1 MIKISEK
8 YLASISV
15 ASISAL
21 LFIWVLPN
29 TIAMRHLCLVV
40 GALSGISLIFRNR
53 SYFYRFS
60 LQLLPLFCI
69 VSLFAWVIIHYYFFS
84 LNPSL
89 ELSEIKGLWI
99 RSLLGFIA
107 SIGLGISLVKYPT
120 LKKYFYISLFF
131 TPAINVASYC
141 WASYLHGAFV
151 SPNDFIGFLFKKI
164 ETGYFGAVAGAVAT
178 GNLIY
183 LLTSKAAKG
192 KVINLLWNVLG
203 LFIVLVSALV
213 SNTKNGIAVALGLCI
228 FLALVLFFNTLLNK
242 ASSKVLSA
250 IGLAFVLI
258 LAGGVWHGHK
268 TLASAGW
275 GTIFEDAK
283 AGIEIDKNQQWQ
295 KTEGSVPMPLN
306 SLGIT
311 AAGNTY
317 TRFAYAAV
325 GVRLISDYPLGY
337 GSINSSFAGLQKY
350 ARVPHEH
357 QGQVHSGWIDL
368 GLAFGLPGLGLVF
381 LTMLSIIYF
390 ALKNRSALILPWATM
405 CLAFIPF
412 GLIAEI
418 TWKQY
423 FEATIFFLTLG
434 ATIVALLQ
442 TNFRDKRS

>member
-8 YLASISV
+8 SLATISV
-15 ASISAL
+15 TSICTL

-29 TIAMRHLCLVV
+29 TIALRHFCLAI
-40 GALSGISLIFRNR
+40 GALSGISLISRNR
-53 SYFYRFS
+53 SYFNS
-60 LQLLPLFCI
+60 LKPQLFPLFCI
-69 VSLFAWVIIHYYFFS
+69 ASLFVWVLIHYYFFS
-84 LNPSL
+84 LNPGL
-89 ELSEIKGLWI
+89 ELSEIKGLWM
-99 RSLLGFIA
+99 RAALGFFA
-107 SIGLGISLVKYPT
+107 SIGLGISLVTYPS

-164 ETGYFGAVAGAVAT
+164 ETGYFGAVAGALAT

-183 LLTSKAAKG
+183 LLTSKAVKG
-192 KVINLLWNVLG
+192 KVINFVWNILG
-203 LFIVLVSALV
+203 LSLVLVSALV
-213 SNTKNGIAVALGLCI
+213 SNTKNGMAVALGLCI

-250 IGLAFVLI
+250 IGLALVLI
-258 LAGGVWHGHK
+258 LAGGIWHGHK

-275 GTIFEDAK
+275 STIFEDAK

-325 GVRLISDYPLGY
+325 GVRLISEYPLGY
-337 GSINSSFAGLQKY
+337 GSINSSFAGLQEY
-350 ARVPHEH
+350 ALVPHEH

-390 ALKNRSALILPWATM
+390 ALKNRSALVLPWATM

-423 FEATIFFLTLG
+423 FEATIFFLVLG
-434 ATIVALLQ
+434 ATIVALSQ
-442 TNFRDKRS
+442 IHSRNS

>member
-8 YLASISV
+8 SLATISV
-15 ASISAL
+15 ASICTLS
-21 LFIWVLPN
+21 FIWVLPN
-29 TIAMRHLCLVV
+29 TIALRHFCLAI
-40 GALSGISLIFRNR
+40 GALSGISLISRNR
-53 SYFYRFS
+53 SYFNS
-60 LQLLPLFCI
+60 VKPQLFPLFCI
-69 VSLFAWVIIHYYFFS
+69 ASLFVWVLIHYYFFS
-84 LNPSL
+84 LNPGL
-89 ELSEIKGLWI
+89 ELSEIKGLWM
-99 RSLLGFIA
+99 RAALGFFA
-107 SIGLGISLVKYPT
+107 SIGLGISLVTYPS

-164 ETGYFGAVAGAVAT
+164 ETGYFGAVAGALAT

-183 LLTSKAAKG
+183 LLTSKAVKG
-192 KVINLLWNVLG
+192 KVINFVWNILG
-203 LFIVLVSALV
+203 LSLVLVSALV
-213 SNTKNGIAVALGLCI
+213 SNTKNGMAVALGLCI

-250 IGLAFVLI
+250 IGLALVLI
-258 LAGGVWHGHK
+258 LAGGIWHGHK

-275 GTIFEDAK
+275 STIVEDAK

-325 GVRLISDYPLGY
+325 GVRLISEYPLGY
-337 GSINSSFAGLQKY
+337 GSINSSFAGLQEY
-350 ARVPHEH
+350 ALVPHEH

-390 ALKNRSALILPWATM
+390 ALKNRSALVLPWATM

-423 FEATIFFLTLG
+423 FEATIFFLVLG
-434 ATIVALLQ
+434 ATIVALSQ
-442 TNFRDKRS
+442 IRSRNS

>member
-8 YLASISV
+8 SLATISV
-15 ASISAL
+15 ASICTL

-29 TIAMRHLCLVV
+29 TIALRHFCLAI
-40 GALSGISLIFRNR
+40 GALSGISLISRNR
-53 SYFYRFS
+53 SYFNS
-60 LQLLPLFCI
+60 VKPQLFPLFCI
-69 VSLFAWVIIHYYFFS
+69 ASLFVWVLIHYYFFS
-84 LNPSL
+84 LNPGL
-89 ELSEIKGLWI
+89 ELSEIKGLWM
-99 RSLLGFIA
+99 RAALGFFA
-107 SIGLGISLVKYPT
+107 SIGLGISLFTYPS

-164 ETGYFGAVAGAVAT
+164 ETGYFGAVAGALAT

-183 LLTSKAAKG
+183 LLTSKVVKG
-192 KVINLLWNVLG
+192 KVINFVWNILG
-203 LFIVLVSALV
+203 LSLVLVSALV
-213 SNTKNGIAVALGLCI
+213 SNTKNGMAVALGLCI
-228 FLALVLFFNTLLNK
+228 FLALVLFFNTFLNK

-250 IGLAFVLI
+250 IGLALVLI
-258 LAGGVWHGHK
+258 LAGGLWHGHK

-275 GTIFEDAK
+275 STIFEDAK

-317 TRFAYAAV
+317 TRFAYAAA
-325 GVRLISDYPLGY
+325 GVRLISEYPLGY
-337 GSINSSFAGLQKY
+337 GSINSSFAGLQEY
-350 ARVPHEH
+350 ALVPHEH

-390 ALKNRSALILPWATM
+390 ALKNRSALVLPWATM

-423 FEATIFFLTLG
+423 FEATIFFLVLG
-434 ATIVALLQ
+434 ATIVALSQ
-442 TNFRDKRS
+442 IRSRNS

>member
-8 YLASISV
+8 SLATISV
-15 ASISAL
+15 ASICTL

-29 TIAMRHLCLVV
+29 TIALRHFCLAI
-40 GALSGISLIFRNR
+40 GALSGISLISRNR
-53 SYFYRFS
+53 SYFNS
-60 LQLLPLFCI
+60 VKPQLFPLFCI
-69 VSLFAWVIIHYYFFS
+69 ASLFVWVLIHYYFFS
-84 LNPSL
+84 LNPGL
-89 ELSEIKGLWI
+89 ELSEIKGLWM
-99 RSLLGFIA
+99 RAALGFFA
-107 SIGLGISLVKYPT
+107 SIGLGISLVTYPS

-164 ETGYFGAVAGAVAT
+164 ETGYFGAVAGALAT

-183 LLTSKAAKG
+183 LLTSKAVKG
-192 KVINLLWNVLG
+192 KVINFVWNILG
-203 LFIVLVSALV
+203 LSLVLVSALV
-213 SNTKNGIAVALGLCI
+213 SNTKNGMAVALGLCI

-250 IGLAFVLI
+250 IGLALVLI
-258 LAGGVWHGHK
+258 LAGGIWHGHK

-275 GTIFEDAK
+275 STIFEDAK

-325 GVRLISDYPLGY
+325 GIRLISDYPLGY
-337 GSINSSFAGLQKY
+337 GSINSSFAGLQEY
-350 ARVPHEH
+350 ALVPHEH

-390 ALKNRSALILPWATM
+390 ALKNRSALVLPWATM

-423 FEATIFFLTLG
+423 FEATIFFLVLG
-434 ATIVALLQ
+434 ATIVALSQ
-442 TNFRDKRS
+442 IRSRNS